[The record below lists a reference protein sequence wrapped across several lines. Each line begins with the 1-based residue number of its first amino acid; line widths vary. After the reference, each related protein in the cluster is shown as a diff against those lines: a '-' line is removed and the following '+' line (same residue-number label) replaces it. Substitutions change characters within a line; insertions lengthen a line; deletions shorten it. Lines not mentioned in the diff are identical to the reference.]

1 MAREV
6 LFVGYPRCST
16 SNKARKWMDGHGIA
30 YTFRHIVD
38 DPPTASELLAWIA
51 ASGLPFRRFFNTSG
65 RLYRA
70 LDVKTK
76 LDQGMGQEEAVEL
89 LAADGLLVKRPIVVG
104 DGFVLVGFREDAWA
118 ATLL

>member
-1 MAREV
+1 MAV

-16 SNKARKWMDGHGIA
+16 SNKAQKWMDGQGIA

-38 DPPTASELLAWIA
+38 DPPTASELSAWIA

-65 RLYRA
+65 RLYREMGI
-70 LDVKTK
+70 KKK
-76 LDQGMGQEEAVEL
+76 LDQGMGQEDATEL
-89 LAADGLLVKRPIVVG
+89 LATDGLLVKRPIVVG
-104 DGFVLVGFREDAWA
+104 DGFVLVGFREQDWA